1 MRRKQGISLIV
12 LVITIIVMVI
22 LAASV
27 IISLNNAGII
37 NKAND
42 AVDKTNASEVQNL
55 ATLAWAEEF
64 MSGKRGDS
72 LKEAVLDALK
82 DYTDK
87 YDVEVSDTGVSVNK
101 KGEGTANVV
110 DWDAILA
117 DANANP
123 NKYKHPDQT
132 ESEDIGIG
140 TDGKPVNMD
149 YWFARLYYGELTL
162 ASLRGSG
169 QEAGYMGPYT
179 ANGEIYGKVPQYIL
193 LDGKTEFAAV
203 VSMYDTFECCTNLKI
218 APEIPASVVNM
229 SETFQYCENLTTAPE
244 IPASVVDMYCT
255 FLYCDSL
262 TGDLIIN
269 ANPTQY
275 ISCLYE
281 ASTKEGTNLKLSGT
295 STMLNQILNTK
306 SEDSNISLK

>member
-12 LVITIIVMVI
+12 LVITIIVMII

-27 IISLNNAGII
+27 IISLSDAGII

-149 YWFARLYYGELTL
+149 YWNWFKDPTLTNNMVAL
-162 ASLRGSG
+162 ATQDGSG
-169 QEAGYMGPYT
+169 KIAGYIGGYT
-179 ANGEIYGKVPQYIL
+179 TDGQILGKVPQYIKPSS
-193 LDGKTEFAAV
+193 GTEFLPV
-203 VSMYDTFECCTNLKI
+203 EMMDSTFFRCSELKI
-218 APEIPASVVNM
+218 APEIPTTVKEM
-229 SETFQYCENLTTAPE
+229 DDTFRLCTNLTTAST
-244 IPASVVDMYCT
+244 IPNGVESLISTYSACN
-255 FLYCDSL
+255 SL

-275 ISCLYE
+275 TSCLWS
-281 ASTKEGTNLKLSGT
+281 AATKEGTNLKLSGT
-295 STMLNQILNTK
+295 STMLNEILNTK
-306 SEDSNISLK
+306 VIC